1 MDSFVD
7 IPQPAGFRIS
17 ALFKDNNFK
26 VPVYQRDYSWSNT
39 EIDDF
44 LSDLND
50 LVIGQQNSHFFG
62 QIVTFRAEND
72 RREIIDGQQRL
83 TTSLIFLAA
92 IRDQANDMMNDNS
105 NDTNINFIK
114 NLVKITGA
122 VDDDIRGDDPNPAL
136 IVQRSSDGDED
147 TEKFFKDLTTNGSQV
162 MNNKSNSIPIKNMQ
176 SAYKHMSEWIIK
188 KLKEKKTIGE
198 RIEVLHNILKS
209 FADGFYVVM
218 ISAPTRQDA
227 FTIFETLNSRGKD
240 LEASDII
247 KNHLMS
253 ISSGNLTE
261 FNDSWRKISNQL
273 NDNSDK
279 ITRFIRTYWAAKNK
293 LVNKR
298 KLYRSISDEVKTVN
312 DANTFVEDLDNLVE
326 VYNVLQSPTS
336 PKKNREYFA
345 NQNITQQ
352 IDILNRLHVLLYYPV
367 ILAMVHINASDDDI
381 LKVMHKVISIFIR
394 HRTVLGYGT
403 NILETNFADIAHDI
417 WNYKVQGLDNI
428 IDELDNRL
436 LKHDSEVHAKL
447 LALQKEGGL
456 RGAKKWTLVYLLAE
470 LYSNMY
476 SDFDDGYKL
485 YLKVFTDDDYELTH
499 IKETDIDDDYKN
511 YLGNWTIVEKNK
523 NISISDEDD
532 DNSIADKLAQSN
544 LSANKQ
550 LSESIRNNGWN
561 LEQIKNR
568 QTEFADNGIIV
579 W

>member
-336 PKKNREYFA
+336 PKKNSEYFA

-428 IDELDNRL
+428 IDELDDRL

-532 DNSIADKLAQSN
+532 DNTIADKLAQSN